1 MKKTPDF
8 DAAESFLAAHAR
20 VLDRRAFQ
28 RLFAGG
34 AAGPVRDAV
43 AAYRN
48 ADGGFGYGLEPDCRA
63 AASQPAAVEMALRIM
78 HSCDAWD
85 ERLARDAVDWLAAV
99 APAEG
104 GAAFV
109 EASVSEGPHAPWWV
123 PEDGHP
129 ASLIQTGQIVG
140 LLYAR
145 GLAHPWLDRAAE
157 VIWSRIGQLAVAGGY
172 ELIGVVSFLDQVPDR
187 RRAEAALE
195 QVAPLLAPGRVA
207 PDPQAG
213 GSAAGGSAAGG
224 SAAGGSAAG
233 DSDAGDSDAGD
244 SDAGE
249 PAHTPLDFAPRPG
262 SIARRLFDR
271 AAIEAHLD
279 RLAAGQRDDGGWM
292 FDWPSWSPAAE
303 ADWRGF
309 LTVDALRVLRA
320 NGRA

>member
-1 MKKTPDF
+1 MAVSFKTAAGRPWWDGGMKKTPDF

-34 AAGPVRDAV
+34 APGPVRDAV

-48 ADGGFGYGLEPDCRA
+48 ADGGFGHGLEPDCRA

-99 APAEG
+99 APAQG

-129 ASLIQTGQIVG
+129 ASLIQTGQIAG

-157 VIWSRIGQLAVAGGY
+157 VMWSRIGQLSKAGGY

-195 QVAPLLAPGRVA
+195 QIAPLLAPSRVA
-207 PDPQAG
+207 LDPGTGTPEAG
-213 GSAAGGSAAGG
+213 VSG
-224 SAAGGSAAG
+224 AG
-233 DSDAGDSDAGD
+233 DSG
-244 SDAGE
+244 AGE
-249 PAHTPLDFAPRPG
+249 PAHTPLDFAPLPG
-262 SIARRLFDR
+262 SIARRLFD
-271 AAIEAHLD
+271 ADTMEACLD